1 MKRPAIVALVL
12 LGAGVGCGGER
23 PASSEAGASP
33 PAAVEKIDCG
43 DTVTSAKRA
52 LRHLVAAQLR
62 QADASLIL
70 PLLAKPRDFFA
81 LGVSFNNGN
90 TIVQSQ
96 NRREAADQVAES
108 GGLRLRIDRFM
119 NAEKP
124 RRVTDFGFYATWN
137 ERRPTVGK
145 AALDCKAGTVI
156 VLGVGIGRQ

>member
-1 MKRPAIVALVL
+1 M
-12 LGAGVGCGGER
+12 
-23 PASSEAGASP
+23 
-33 PAAVEKIDCG
+33 
-43 DTVTSAKRA
+43 TSAKRA

-137 ERRPTVGK
+137 ERRPAVGK

-156 VLGVGIGRQ
+156 VLGVGIGKQ

>member
-1 MKRPAIVALVL
+1 MKRSAVLFLVL
-12 LGAGVGCGGER
+12 LGASVGCGGEG
-23 PASSEAGASP
+23 PASSQAGTSP
-33 PAAVEKIDCG
+33 PTVVDKIDCG
-43 DTVTSAKRA
+43 ETETSAKRA
-52 LRHLVAAQLR
+52 LRHLVAVQLR
-62 QADASLIL
+62 QDDASQIL

-90 TIVQSQ
+90 TIVQSE

-137 ERRPTVGK
+137 ERRPAVGK